1 MLFIM
6 NSIITSAAPANRIL
20 GLLWLPVLP
29 MQSKMYHN
37 ITDIMQP
44 GKKVRCA
51 LTMLLVFIFLPGLNM
66 NIRALDFRQ
75 FIYSADSYSLNK
87 EAPGIKQQVRL
98 ARGVILI
105 AKKSMTDPNFAK
117 TVLLITQYDET
128 GTIGLVLNRPLDKPA
143 VEILPQ
149 LQELVLDS
157 LNLYLGGPVRLN
169 SLRLLVQTG
178 MDLGE
183 SYHVVDN
190 VFQITDLQGVQH
202 LLERN
207 KGEFRARL
215 YAGYA
220 GWRPGQLEQ
229 ELLRGDWHL
238 SRVDTALIFTDD
250 PASLWE
256 QLIDQ
261 MEMQWVSRNPDV
273 VAGGYR
279 NH

>member
-1 MLFIM
+1 
-6 NSIITSAAPANRIL
+6 
-20 GLLWLPVLP
+20 
-29 MQSKMYHN
+29 MQSEMYHK
-37 ITDIMQP
+37 ITDMM
-44 GKKVRCA
+44 GKKVRYA
-51 LTMLLVFIFLPGLNM
+51 LTLLLVFIFLPGLTLNV
-66 NIRALDFRQ
+66 RAGDVRQ
-75 FIYSADSYSLNK
+75 FIHPADSYSLNK
-87 EAPGIKQQVRL
+87 EAPGIDQRVRL

-117 TVLLITQYDET
+117 TVLLITEYEET
-128 GTIGLVLNRPLDKPA
+128 GTVGLILNRPLEKPV

-157 LNLYLGGPVRLN
+157 LNLHLGGPVRLN

-183 SYHVVDN
+183 SYHVVDD

-202 LLERN
+202 LLKR
-207 KGEFRARL
+207 KRGEFRTRL

-220 GWRPGQLEQ
+220 GWHPGQLEQ

-238 SRVDTALIFTDD
+238 SRLDTALIFTDD

-256 QLIDQ
+256 TLIEQ
-261 MEMQWVSRNPDV
+261 MDMQWVSRDKDKS
-273 VAGGYR
+273 ARSRFGRSKERLKGYAMDGV
-279 NH
+279 HQKVS

>member
-1 MLFIM
+1 MALVTEKQPQ
-6 NSIITSAAPANRIL
+6 NPQCE
-20 GLLWLPVLP
+20 LLWLPVLP

-75 FIYSADSYSLNK
+75 LIYSVDSYSLNK

-190 VFQITDLQGVQH
+190 VFQITDLQGVQY

-261 MEMQWVSRNPDV
+261 MEMQWVSRGWLINSL
-273 VAGGYR
+273 
-279 NH
+279 